1 MSYFLWESNRACP
14 WTAKGFATPA
24 EEAAASVTP
33 NSVVEIERDRVL
45 SLTFSRV
52 LPMFGR
58 KHKVFLACIIAGII
72 AAAVALYFVQRSPR
86 TPWGSLSG
94 RANGSRPND
103 VPGLLAKANYFYWL
117 HNLPKATPLY
127 ERAEAM
133 ATQNHDARDALYARI
148 GLIRSTDGMSFP
160 KLSEFI
166 GAQLKTA
173 LVQNDPE
180 LRLWCLG
187 VKGDADDEVNAAAA
201 KQDWEQ
207 ALSLAQ
213 QLGQKEWANR
223 ATGELGLVGFLQG
236 NVSQASR
243 LMGKAL
249 LTAVAQGDPGTEVR
263 YLEIVGN
270 GFNALN
276 RTSEAMFFFNRAI
289 GIANGDHDV
298 GTPFMAYEGKAEA
311 LAAAGKMDQAQSLME
326 RTLAEAQKEKMIE
339 HEGQDML
346 IVGEFAIRLNQKA
359 QAQEYFKEAF
369 QSARQMGLQRV
380 AMQSCFDLSNSL
392 EEQGDLKGA
401 QDVLN
406 QGLEISRSVGDT
418 YYLPRALDAL
428 AQLNAKIGH
437 PDQAHVLYRQAE
449 DTIDGMLLRF
459 PGAYAESSL
468 LSAMSMTYLDDFK
481 LSARQNDVSAAFD
494 AIERARGRAILD
506 NMRSKANHKLHSPA
520 NSRIQAEISKI
531 QAQLLDSTD
540 PNERTNL
547 LEDLTEQENKLGYI
561 DEALTTDQRGVTSRP
576 VALKTAQA
584 SLLPDEAILEYV
596 LAEPDSFCL
605 ALTRNDAVVV
615 RLTAG
620 RQQIEQLTTQ
630 YVSNVM
636 AGKYGTQEATK
647 LYSLLLTP
655 VPNSLRL
662 KRLVIIPDG
671 SLYSLPFDSLL
682 GAHGEYALQSHIVS
696 YAPSVTVLDFLT
708 NRRRPH
714 QPQMAFLGIG
724 DVPYD
729 MESQADES
737 GTSGGV
743 VRTVSRGLYDI
754 SGAHLYPLPETR
766 AELISASQALRDP
779 KQTVLLL
786 GDKATEAAFNSEP
799 LADFKIIHFAVHGIS
814 IPNFPERDALVLG
827 RDPESTDDG
836 LLQVRQI
843 AQLRLDADLVTL
855 SACNTAT
862 GKLEGEEGIIGL
874 TQAFLFAGAR
884 TVASSLWPVDDASTE
899 FLMNRFYIHLAQGQ
913 DEASALRQ
921 AKLDYLKQN
930 PGTSPIFWAPFVL
943 VGDASKPIRF

>member
-1 MSYFLWESNRACP
+1 ML
-14 WTAKGFATPA
+14 
-24 EEAAASVTP
+24 
-33 NSVVEIERDRVL
+33 
-45 SLTFSRV
+45 
-52 LPMFGR
+52 GR
-58 KHKVFLACIIAGII
+58 KHKVFLACLIAGVLL
-72 AAAVALYFVQRSPR
+72 AAVALYFVGRSPR

-94 RANGSRPND
+94 RANDSQPND
-103 VPGLLAKANYFYWL
+103 VHGLLAKANYFYWL
-117 HNLPKATPLY
+117 HNLPQATPLY
-127 ERAEAM
+127 ERAELL
-133 ATQNHDARDALYARI
+133 ATQANDAPDALYAKI

-160 KLSEFI
+160 ELSAFI
-166 GAQLKTA
+166 AAQLKTP
-173 LVQNDPE
+173 LVQHDPE

-201 KQDWEQ
+201 KQDWQ
-207 ALSLAQ
+207 QVLNLAQ
-213 QLGQKEWANR
+213 YLGQKEWANR

-236 NVSQASR
+236 DVSQASR

-249 LTAVAQGDPGTEVR
+249 LTAVAQSDSGTEIR

-289 GIANGDHDV
+289 GIANRDHDV

-311 LAAAGKMDQAQSLME
+311 LAASGKMDEAESLMQ
-326 RTLAEAQKEKMIE
+326 RTLAEAQKEKMLE

-346 IVGEFAIRLNQKA
+346 ILGEFAIRLNQKA
-359 QAQEYFKEAF
+359 QAQQYFKEAF
-369 QSARQMGLQRV
+369 QSATQMGLQRV

-406 QGLEISRSVGDT
+406 QGLEISRNVGDT

-428 AQLNAKIGH
+428 AQLKAKIGQ

-494 AIERARGRAILD
+494 AIERARGRSILD
-506 NMRSKANHKLHSPA
+506 NMRGKANDPPRSVA
-520 NSRIQAEISKI
+520 NSQVQTEISKI
-531 QAQLLDSTD
+531 QTQLLDSND
-540 PNERTNL
+540 PKQRANL
-547 LEDLTEQENKLGYI
+547 LEDLTEQEDKLGYI
-561 DEALTTDQRGVTSRP
+561 DEALTTDQRGITTHP
-576 VALKTAQA
+576 VALQTAQA
-584 SLLPDEAILEYV
+584 SLQPDETILEYV
-596 LAEPDSFCL
+596 LAEPNSFCL
-605 ALTRNDAVVV
+605 ALTRNDAVIV
-615 RLTAG
+615 RLGAG
-620 RQQIEQLTTQ
+620 RQQIEQLTSQ
-630 YVSNVM
+630 YLSNVM
-636 AGKYGTQEATK
+636 AGKYGSQEARK

-682 GAHGEYALQSHIVS
+682 GTHGQYALQSHIVS
-696 YAPSVTVLDFLT
+696 YAPSVTVLNFLT
-708 NRRRPH
+708 NRHRAH

-729 MESQADES
+729 MEPQADES
-737 GTSGGV
+737 GASRGV

-766 AELISASQALRDP
+766 AELISASQALGDP

-786 GDKATEAAFNSEP
+786 GDKATEAAFDSEP

-827 RDPESTDDG
+827 RDPDSTDDG

-930 PGTSPIFWAPFVL
+930 PDKPPIFWPRL
-943 VGDASKPIRF
+943 

>member
-1 MSYFLWESNRACP
+1 
-14 WTAKGFATPA
+14 
-24 EEAAASVTP
+24 
-33 NSVVEIERDRVL
+33 
-45 SLTFSRV
+45 
-52 LPMFGR
+52 MFGR
-58 KHKVFLACIIAGII
+58 KRKILLVCTIAGII
-72 AAAVALYFVQRSPR
+72 GAAVAFYFVRRSPR
-86 TPWGSLSG
+86 TPWGSLEGAS
-94 RANGSRPND
+94 NHSQPND
-103 VPGLLAKANYFYWL
+103 VHGLLAQANYFYWL
-117 HNLPKATPLY
+117 HNLPKATPFY

-133 ATQNHDARDALYARI
+133 ATQDHDARNALYAKI
-148 GLIRSTDGMSFP
+148 GLIRSNDGMSFP
-160 KLSEFI
+160 NLSAFLE
-166 GAQLKTA
+166 AQLKTP
-173 LVQNDPE
+173 LVRNDPE

-236 NVSQASR
+236 DVSRASR

-249 LTAVAQGDPGTEVR
+249 LTAVAQGDSGTEIR

-276 RTSEAMFFFNRAI
+276 RSSEAMFFFNRAI
-289 GIANGDHDV
+289 GIASRDHDV

-311 LAAAGKMDQAQSLME
+311 IAASGKMDEAESLMQ
-326 RTLAEAQKEKMIE
+326 RTLAEAQKEKMLE

-346 IVGEFAIRLNQKA
+346 ILGQFAIRLNQRAEA
-359 QAQEYFKEAF
+359 QQYFKKAF
-369 QSARQMGLQRV
+369 QSATQMGLLRV

-392 EEQGDLKGA
+392 EQQGDLKGA
-401 QDVLN
+401 EDVLN

-428 AQLNAKIGH
+428 AQLKAKIGQ

-449 DTIDGMLLRF
+449 DVIDGMLLRF

-468 LSAMSMTYLDDFK
+468 VSAMSMAYLDDFK
-481 LSARQNDVSAAFD
+481 LSAKQNDVNAAFD
-494 AIERARGRAILD
+494 AIERARGRSILD
-506 NMRSKANHKLHSPA
+506 NMRGKADNRSRSEA
-520 NSRIQAEISKI
+520 NSQVQTEISKI
-531 QAQLLDSTD
+531 QTQLLDSTD

-547 LEDLTEQENKLGYI
+547 LEDLTEQEDKLGYI
-561 DEALTTDQRGVTSRP
+561 DEALTTDQRGITTHP

-584 SLLPDEAILEYV
+584 SLLPDEAVLEYV
-596 LAEPDSFCL
+596 LAEPNSFCL
-605 ALTRNDAVVV
+605 ALTRNDAVIV
-615 RLTAG
+615 RLAAG
-620 RQQIEQLTTQ
+620 RQQIEQLTSQ
-630 YVSNVM
+630 YLSKVM
-636 AGKYGTQEATK
+636 AGKQGTQEARK
-647 LYSLLLTP
+647 LYSMLLTP
-655 VPNSLRL
+655 VPNSLQL
-662 KRLVIIPDG
+662 KRFVIIPDG

-682 GAHGEYALQSHIVS
+682 GTHGQYALQSHIVS

-708 NRRRPH
+708 NRHRAH

-729 MESQADES
+729 MESKADES
-737 GTSGGV
+737 GASRGV

-786 GDKATEAAFNSEP
+786 GDKATETAFDSEP

-827 RDPESTDDG
+827 RDPDSTDDG

-862 GKLEGEEGIIGL
+862 GKLEGEEGILGL

-930 PGTSPIFWAPFVL
+930 PGKPPIFWAPFVV
-943 VGDASKPIRF
+943 VGDASKPISF

>member
-1 MSYFLWESNRACP
+1 ML
-14 WTAKGFATPA
+14 
-24 EEAAASVTP
+24 
-33 NSVVEIERDRVL
+33 
-45 SLTFSRV
+45 
-52 LPMFGR
+52 GR
-58 KHKVFLACIIAGII
+58 KHKVFLACLIAAIVI
-72 AAAVALYFVQRSPR
+72 AAVAFYFVQRSPR

-94 RANGSRPND
+94 RANDSQPND
-103 VPGLLAKANYFYWL
+103 VHGLLAKANYFYWL
-117 HNLPKATPLY
+117 HNLPNATPLY
-127 ERAEAM
+127 ERAELL
-133 ATQNHDARDALYARI
+133 ATQANDPLDALYAKI

-160 KLSEFI
+160 QLSAFI
-166 GAQLKTA
+166 AAQLETP
-173 LVQNDPE
+173 LVQHNPA

-207 ALSLAQ
+207 ALNLAQ

-236 NVSQASR
+236 DVSRASR

-249 LTAVAQGDPGTEVR
+249 LTAVAQGDSGTEIR

-289 GIANGDHDV
+289 GIADRDHDV

-311 LAAAGKMDQAQSLME
+311 LAAAGKMDEAQSLME

-346 IVGEFAIRLNQKA
+346 ILGVFAVRLNQKA
-359 QAQEYFKEAF
+359 PAQEYFKEAF
-369 QSARQMGLQRV
+369 QSATQMGLQRV
-380 AMQSCFDLSNSL
+380 AMESCFDLSNSL

-406 QGLEISRSVGDT
+406 QGLDISRRVGDT
-418 YYLPRALDAL
+418 YYLPRGLDAL
-428 AQLNAKIGH
+428 AQLKAKIGH

-481 LSARQNDVSAAFD
+481 LSARQNDVSAAFN

-506 NMRSKANHKLHSPA
+506 NLRSNANHKLDPPA
-520 NSRIQAEISKI
+520 NSPVQAHISKI
-531 QAQLLDSTD
+531 QTQLLDSND
-540 PNERTNL
+540 PKQRANL
-547 LEDLTEQENKLGYI
+547 LEDLTEDENRLGYL
-561 DEALTTDQRGVTSRP
+561 DEALTPDQRGITTHP
-576 VALKTAQA
+576 VALKTARE

-596 LAEPDSFCL
+596 LAEPNSFCL
-605 ALTRNDAVVV
+605 ALTHTDAVIV
-615 RLTAG
+615 RLPAG
-620 RQQIEQLTTQ
+620 RQEIEELTSQ
-630 YVSNVM
+630 YVSDVM
-636 AGKYGTQEATK
+636 AGKSGSQEAQE
-647 LYSLLLTP
+647 LYALLLKP
-655 VPNSLRL
+655 LPNSFQQR
-662 KRLVIIPDG
+662 RMVIVPDG
-671 SLYSLPFDSLL
+671 SLYNLPFDALVL
-682 GAHGEYALQSHIVS
+682 TDGQYVLQSHIVS

-708 NRRRPH
+708 NRHRTH

-729 MESQADES
+729 MEPQADES
-737 GTSGGV
+737 GTGGGV
-743 VRTVSRGLYDI
+743 VRTVSRGVYDI

-766 AELISASQALRDP
+766 AELISASQALQAP

-786 GDKATEAAFNSEP
+786 GDEATEAAFDSEP

-814 IPNFPERDALVLG
+814 IPTFPERDALVLG
-827 RDPESTDDG
+827 RDRDSTDDG

-843 AQLRLDADLVTL
+843 VQLRLDADLVTL

-884 TVASSLWPVDDASTE
+884 TVAASLWPVDDASTE
-899 FLMNRFYIHLAQGQ
+899 FLMKRFYVHLAQGQ

-930 PGTSPIFWAPFVL
+930 PGKPPIFWAPFVV